1 MKRVFGV
8 LTISL
13 LVVAGSVGVAF
24 SETDKLV
31 LNKDYWLSMKWPE
44 FESSEIYLEMEDDH
58 ERTDKPHRVFLKWG
72 SVNIFGHPGLAFIT
86 KASTLDRADFAYE
99 VHFELDAVEIVN
111 QTELCKLTRERI
123 QNVYGAPDGEL
134 DVSFKTGV
142 LAILDKS
149 IGWNIGSTR
158 LHLKCSGIGRSTW
171 IFISFENIQY
181 VRPIKDIV
189 WIKCK
194 LDWGNLSQNS
204 ELIFG
209 VNDFEQILHRPNN
222 TKYAYPYQIILYSED
237 AIRTVKEQDA
247 TDDYGKSVVE
257 LSINRVTGKIFI
269 KITGENPDTL
279 SEADGSCERTTL
291 SQPKF

>member
-1 MKRVFGV
+1 MGICQYFRPSGP
-8 LTISL
+8 SL
-13 LVVAGSVGVAF
+13 ALGA
-24 SETDKLV
+24 E
-31 LNKDYWLSMKWPE
+31 
-44 FESSEIYLEMEDDH
+44 
-58 ERTDKPHRVFLKWG
+58 
-72 SVNIFGHPGLAFIT
+72 GLIT

-99 VHFELDAVEIVN
+99 VHFELDAVEIEN

-149 IGWNIGSTR
+149 TRWNIGSTR
-158 LHLKCSGIGRSTW
+158 LHLKCGGIGRSMWT
-171 IFISFENIQY
+171 FISLENIEY

-189 WIKCK
+189 WINCK
-194 LDWGNLSQNS
+194 LNWGNLSPNY

-209 VNDFEQILHRPNN
+209 LNDFAQILHRPNN
-222 TKYAYPYQIILYSED
+222 TKYAYPHQIILYSED
-237 AIRTVKEQDA
+237 EIRAVKEQDA

-257 LSINRVTGKIFI
+257 LSINRVTGKIFM